1 VHLSKR
7 KPREKQM
14 WRLKRSNIQEPAVSS
29 NNTAPINAKLVAV
42 ASNDAAL
49 TNAKLV
55 AVASNN
61 AAPANY

>member
-14 WRLKRSNIQEPAVSS
+14 WRLKRSNIQELAVAS

-42 ASNDAAL
+42 ASN
-49 TNAKLV
+49 
-55 AVASNN
+55 N